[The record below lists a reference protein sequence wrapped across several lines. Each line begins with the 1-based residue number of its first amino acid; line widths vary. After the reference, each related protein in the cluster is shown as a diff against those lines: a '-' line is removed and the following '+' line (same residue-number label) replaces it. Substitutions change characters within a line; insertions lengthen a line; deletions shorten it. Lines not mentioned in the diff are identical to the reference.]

1 MTDHYDHYASG
12 TWQVTP
18 GCEEQFVQRWTEFL
32 TWSRGTF
39 PALIQAH
46 LLRDK
51 ATPRHFVSFAE
62 WTNPED
68 RTAWK
73 ESPGFEARFMACRAL
88 CEAMSGSDYDHVVVI

>member
-1 MTDHYDHYASG
+1 MTDHYASG

-39 PALIQAH
+39 PAMVEAH

-51 ATPRHFVSFAE
+51 TTPGHFVSFAG
-62 WTNPED
+62 WTNPAD
-68 RTAWK
+68 RAAWK
-73 ESPGFEARFMACRAL
+73 ASPEFAERFMACRAL
-88 CEAMSGSDYDHVVVI
+88 CDTMSGSDYDHIVVI